1 MSSVNPVGV
10 VMVGRPIVFFVQ
22 LEDTVQVVTIFLVV
36 QKVHTVVNKDKH
48 PKTRARIAHP
58 EDSNPWKPKFHA
70 IRLAH
75 WANTV
80 SLKENSQRRKLA
92 LLVLLVKLVHALA

>member
-10 VMVGRPIVFFVQ
+10 VMVGRPIVFFVP

-36 QKVHTVVNKDKH
+36 QKVPTVVNKDKH
-48 PKTRARIAHP
+48 PKTRARIVHP
-58 EDSNPWKPKFHA
+58 EDSNLWKPKFHA
-70 IRLAH
+70 IKLAH

-80 SLKENSQRRKLA
+80 SVKGNSQRTKLA
-92 LLVLLVKLVHALA
+92 HRVLLVKPAHALA